1 MVGVRGAEDVYIMP
15 AIVNGNPGEVL
26 VTGDGRMI
34 NPKYASGRN
43 PQTEHEIAVGSF
55 IAERDLLEVSSEIA
69 LSRTDKEDEAVV
81 YEICGVISNPAS
93 LSALTKEGLTRLE
106 PRRRSTRPFWWLET
120 PQSMRPRRDNE

>member
-15 AIVNGNPGEVL
+15 AI
-26 VTGDGRMI
+26 
-34 NPKYASGRN
+34 
-43 PQTEHEIAVGSF
+43 
-55 IAERDLLEVSSEIA
+55 
-69 LSRTDKEDEAVV
+69 V